1 MQEQRRA
8 ERVVHPAKM
17 FFMAQPIPL
26 ALFLLNLIGAIAY
39 LAGASF
45 AWAIPQERE
54 AGVHSI
60 TGEPF
65 VWFAAIFPIVAFFC
79 VLNLVWGAIIL
90 ARRQWRGGRLWV
102 LAALVWLGATIIDF
116 AHH

>member
-1 MQEQRRA
+1 VRL
-8 ERVVHPAKM
+8 
-17 FFMAQPIPL
+17 PISL
-26 ALFLLNLIGAIAY
+26 
-39 LAGASF
+39 GASF

-65 VWFAAIFPIVAFFC
+65 VWFAAIFPIVAFFG

-90 ARRQWRGGRLWV
+90 ARRQWQGGRLWL
-102 LAALVWLGATIIDF
+102 LAALVWLGATIFDF